1 MHRIQESPVMA
12 YVDTPPRPHNIIIQN
27 RIISSVT
34 HIMIGAVACGGTGY
48 VVDMLSTEH
57 MAKFMCTR
65 SLAKGASRYAKVSP
79 VGIQ

>member
-1 MHRIQESPVMA
+1 
-12 YVDTPPRPHNIIIQN
+12 
-27 RIISSVT
+27 
-34 HIMIGAVACGGTGY
+34 MIGAVACGGTGY